1 MTLVT
6 AAETGALGTLAVIAA
21 STAYAFR
28 RPTQM
33 FVAAGA
39 AVLAAVAT
47 AFDEDGVL
55 VGVAVILA
63 LAAVG
68 LFARAVRAATTDD
81 ASRLLAELQRESTAK
96 GRFLPRTLVDRLGRS
111 SLADVVVGDRATEPM
126 TILFADIRDSTSLT
140 ELLPADDAFA
150 LVAEFFARSG
160 DVVRRQRG
168 SIDRYLGDGFMA
180 LFPRRVEDALDAALA
195 LQEAVRELN
204 RQAIAP
210 PIDVGIGIHT
220 GPVTFGT
227 VGDARHIDTTVISD
241 TVNTAKRVEGL
252 SKRLRAPIVASGDV
266 LHAVREP
273 SNYVVQSLGSHVVR
287 GKREPIDV
295 YAVEAGVES
304 RIVSPDRGTRAANPA
319 R

>member
-6 AAETGALGTLAVIAA
+6 AAETGALGTLALVAA
-21 STAYAFR
+21 STAHAFR
-28 RPTQM
+28 RPTEM
-33 FVAAGA
+33 LVAAAA

-63 LAAVG
+63 LTAVG

-140 ELLPADDAFA
+140 ELLPPDDAFA

-160 DVVRRQRG
+160 DVVRKRRG
-168 SIDRYLGDGFMA
+168 SIDKYLGDGFMA
-180 LFPRRVEDALDAALA
+180 LFPRRVEDALDAAVA

-204 RQAIAP
+204 RQRSTP
-210 PIDVGIGIHT
+210 SIDVGIGIHT

-227 VGDARHIDTTVISD
+227 VGDALHIDTTVISD

-273 SNYVVQSLGSHVVR
+273 SRYVVRPLGSHVVR

-295 YAVEAGVES
+295 FAVEAGVES
-304 RIVSPDRGTRAANPA
+304 RIVSPDRGMRAAHPA